1 MKAILVI
8 DTPKECYYC
17 KLMTNDM
24 YCKGFT
30 PYYAEDGTHITK
42 MCVEDYVM
50 RGTKH
55 PNCPLKPMP
64 EKKVGDDL
72 YERYGSWTIGDEK
85 ELSYRVGFN
94 DCIDE
99 ILGEQ

>member
-8 DTPKECYYC
+8 DMP
-17 KLMTNDM
+17 NDM
-24 YCKGFT
+24 NV
-30 PYYAEDGTHITK
+30 EETK
-42 MCVEDYVM
+42 ALNVTLFNGLFVKELKID
-50 RGTKH
+50 
-55 PNCPLKPMP
+55 CPLRPLP
-64 EKKVGDDL
+64 QKKVGDDL

-99 ILGEQ
+99 ILGEEK